1 MENQSLAYSAREL
14 LARLQGPTLMQIME
28 SPAELRV
35 LVASLDGISGI
46 ADYLAETE
54 HRLYPEQSPKSRNL
68 RHNRVRVVVKQPI
81 LLPREAHEHW
91 VLAFVEKWGRKHE
104 QGPTLREIRN
114 YNRSRWQGDTELIID
129 DLVRKGKIC
138 KVTSERTAYYALPEQ
153 TEEAVNG

>member
-14 LARLQGPTLMQIME
+14 LTRLQGPSLMQIME
-28 SPAELRV
+28 SPAELRL

-68 RHNRVRVVVKQPI
+68 RHNRVRVVVKQPP

-91 VLAFVEKWGRKHE
+91 VLAFVEKWERKHK

-114 YNRSRWQGDTELIID
+114 YNRSKWQGDTEIVID
-129 DLVRKGKIC
+129 DLVRKEKLCKIA
-138 KVTSERTAYYALPEQ
+138 SERTAYYAISAQ
-153 TEEAVNG
+153 TEEGAE